1 MKQELDRK
9 KFIPKVLQVIPTNDF
24 CVYVYFNDGSVRLF
38 NMKPLIKPNTVFKSL
53 NNITFFKSK
62 LAIINGTVA
71 WDVGGN
77 RDPRNC
83 IDLDPCVIFEQ
94 PAVEDPL
101 STELRVAEHIIPY
114 SSTLFSEKL

>member
-1 MKQELDRK
+1 MEQTINRQ

-38 NMKPLIKPNTVFKSL
+38 NMKPLIKPDTVFEPL
-53 NNITFFKSK
+53 NDLTFFKLK
-62 LAIINGTVA
+62 LSIINGTVA

-77 RDPRNC
+77 RNPSNC

-101 STELRVAEHIIPY
+101 NTELRVAEYIIPY
-114 SSTLFSEKL
+114 SSSIFSER